1 MLILQVLAAD
11 RASSRWAA
19 GLARAQNM
27 PKVVYFEASVRRT
40 DAETHGGTLKF
51 EQTPC
56 STGMTP

>member
-11 RASSRWAA
+11 RANSRWTG

-27 PKVVYFEASVRRT
+27 PQKGYFWASFRQT
-40 DAETHGGTLKF
+40 AAKTHGGTLKF